1 MDLSIEVLNYLDEL
15 KIAYEVVTHP
25 AATTTELA
33 DKYIEGI
40 EGVRSKTLFLRDK
53 KKKNFYLVILDDKKS
68 VDMAKLA
75 SLTGEKRLQ
84 FASADSL
91 KEKMGLEPGVV
102 SIFGLLNNKDHD
114 IKIYIDKEIINEER
128 ISFHPNVNTK
138 TIFINMNDMFKFF
151 DSLNYNYEIIDL

>member
-33 DKYIEGI
+33 DKYIEGVD
-40 EGVRSKTLFLRDK
+40 GVRSKTLFLRDK

-68 VDMAKLA
+68 VDMTKLA

>member
-33 DKYIEGI
+33 DKYIEGVD
-40 EGVRSKTLFLRDK
+40 GVRSKTLFLRDK

-138 TIFINMNDMFKFF
+138 TIFINMNGMFKFF

>member
-33 DKYIEGI
+33 DKYIEGVD
-40 EGVRSKTLFLRDK
+40 GVRSKTLFLRDK

-138 TIFINMNDMFKFF
+138 TIFINMDDMFKFF

>member
-33 DKYIEGI
+33 DKYIEGVD
-40 EGVRSKTLFLRDK
+40 GVRSKTLFLRDK

>member
-33 DKYIEGI
+33 DKYIEGVD
-40 EGVRSKTLFLRDK
+40 GVRSKTLFLRDK

-68 VDMAKLA
+68 VDMAKLS

-91 KEKMGLEPGVV
+91 EEKMGLEPGVV
-102 SIFGLLNNKDHD
+102 SIFGLLNNKDND

>member
-25 AATTTELA
+25 VATTTELA
-33 DKYIEGI
+33 DKYIEGV

-102 SIFGLLNNKDHD
+102 SIFGLSNNKDHD

>member
-91 KEKMGLEPGVV
+91 EEKMGLEPGVV

>member
-1 MDLSIEVLNYLDEL
+1 
-15 KIAYEVVTHP
+15 
-25 AATTTELA
+25 
-33 DKYIEGI
+33 
-40 EGVRSKTLFLRDK
+40 
-53 KKKNFYLVILDDKKS
+53 
-68 VDMAKLA
+68 
-75 SLTGEKRLQ
+75 
-84 FASADSL
+84 
-91 KEKMGLEPGVV
+91 MGLEPGVV

>member
-102 SIFGLLNNKDHD
+102 SIFGLLNNKDQD

>member
-33 DKYIEGI
+33 DKYIEGVD
-40 EGVRSKTLFLRDK
+40 GVRSKTLFLRDK

-91 KEKMGLEPGVV
+91 EEKMGLEPGVV